1 MSDRD
6 IEGGSRIKK
15 IRQHKKITQQEL
27 SAKMGVSQ
35 TAIALWEN
43 GSRSISLEAIDE
55 IAFYLNVSA
64 SYLLFGEKD
73 FKDNIPKDNHDDGL
87 KNIDTIAAHFDGDE
101 YTEEELEQIRKFAE
115 FIKSQRKDTE

>member
-1 MSDRD
+1 
-6 IEGGSRIKK
+6 
-15 IRQHKKITQQEL
+15 
-27 SAKMGVSQ
+27 MGVSQ

>member
-6 IEGGSRIKK
+6 IEVGSRIKK

-35 TAIALWEN
+35 TARALWEN

>member
-1 MSDRD
+1 MPFSHIPGYRSLIHIFDMSDRD
-6 IEGGSRIKK
+6 IEVGSRIKK

-73 FKDNIPKDNHDDGL
+73 FKDNIPKDNHCL
-87 KNIDTIAAHFDGDE
+87 
-101 YTEEELEQIRKFAE
+101 L
-115 FIKSQRKDTE
+115 